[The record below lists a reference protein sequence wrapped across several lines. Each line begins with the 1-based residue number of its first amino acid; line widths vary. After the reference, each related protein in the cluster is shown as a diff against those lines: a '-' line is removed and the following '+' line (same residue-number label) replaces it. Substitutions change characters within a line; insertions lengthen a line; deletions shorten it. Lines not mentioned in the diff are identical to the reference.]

1 MIFVCSEFSSLGFD
15 ASLGVVTKKRR
26 NSHFFQGRTPLPSPN
41 HRPSA
46 FSLSL
51 SLSLSLSKGPS
62 ALFARCKIEIEFCI

>member
-46 FSLSL
+46 LSL
-51 SLSLSLSKGPS
+51 SLSLSQKGLRPSRVARASLS
-62 ALFARCKIEIEFCI
+62 A

>member
-1 MIFVCSEFSSLGFD
+1 MNFVLSEFSSLESD
-15 ASLGVVTKKRR
+15 ASLGCVIKKRR

-51 SLSLSLSKGPS
+51 SLSLSKGPS